1 MTESPNA
8 SLSEHPDV
16 LIVGAGPAGL
26 ALAVALAQA
35 GLRCT
40 VLEQASAASLAAPA
54 EDGRD
59 IALTHRA
66 RRILEQ
72 LGIWQ
77 QLPGDEIAP
86 LRKAHVSNGVSPLVL
101 PFDAQGDGHEALGWL
116 VPNFRLREAAY
127 AVASATPQVELVCG
141 ARVTGLSRLGSVA
154 TLQVAD
160 GPALQAPLV
169 VAADSRFSTLRR
181 MAGIGARMLDF
192 GRTAIV
198 CRVSHE
204 QDHQGIA
211 LECFRYGNTLAVL
224 PMAGRTAS
232 AVITLPSDQAGDWLA
247 LAEADFAQRVEAQL
261 DQRLG
266 AMQLAGTRHSYPLV
280 GVYAHRFAA
289 HRFALVGDAAVG
301 MHPVTAHGYNF
312 GLYSVQVLAR
322 ELAQAR
328 HAGLD
333 LGALPTLQA
342 YEREHRRTTLPIYL
356 GTNGIVQLFTDDRTP
371 ARLLRGAVLRVAQ
384 RLPPLRAA
392 ISRQLTGG
400 AVQRRV

>member
-1 MTESPNA
+1 MTPTTL
-8 SLSEHPDV
+8 LSEQADV

-26 ALAVALAQA
+26 ALSVSLAHA
-35 GLRCT
+35 GLRST
-40 VLEQASAASLAAPA
+40 VLEQAGAASLAAPA

-66 RRILEQ
+66 RRILEG

-77 QLPGDEIAP
+77 QLPAEEIAP

-116 VPNFRLREAAY
+116 VPNFRLREAAH
-127 AVASATPQVELVCG
+127 AVAQATPLVRVVCD
-141 ARVTGLSRLGSVA
+141 ARVTALSRLGNMA
-154 TLQVAD
+154 TLQVA
-160 GPALQAPLV
+160 GSPALQAPLV

-198 CRVSHE
+198 CRISHE
-204 QDHQGIA
+204 LDHKGIA

-247 LAEADFAQRVEAQL
+247 LSETDFAQRVQAQL
-261 DQRLG
+261 DRRLG
-266 AMQLAGTRHSYPLV
+266 AVQLAGPRHSYPLV

-289 HRFALVGDAAVG
+289 ARFALVGDAAVG

-312 GLYSVQVLAR
+312 GLYSVQVLTR
-322 ELAQAR
+322 ELAKARQAG
-328 HAGLD
+328 HD
-333 LGALPTLQA
+333 LGALPALQA
-342 YEREHRRTTLPIYL
+342 YEAEHRRTTLPIYL
-356 GTNGIVQLFTDDRTP
+356 GTNAVVQLFTDDRSP
-371 ARLLRGAVLRVAQ
+371 ARLLRGAVLRVAKK
-384 RLPPLRAA
+384 LPPLRTA

-400 AVQRRV
+400 VVQRRV